1 MKKLSAA
8 LSLLLG
14 VVVIVLAFAAGLPRT
29 AGNVLAGVGLVIVI
43 VSGVELIARLK
54 REDGAPPEEPGR
66 VPPEYA
72 RKRSYIS
79 PAEAEFLAL
88 LKRIA
93 PEKYEVFPQV
103 ALASVID
110 KRTQNTYRNELF
122 RVADFVFTDK
132 VRYAPL
138 LLVELNDASHLKA
151 DRIERDRKVRD
162 ICERAGLP
170 IVAFTMAESR
180 DFGLVKRAVLKN
192 ILKR

>member
-1 MKKLSAA
+1 M
-8 LSLLLG
+8 
-14 VVVIVLAFAAGLPRT
+14 R
-29 AGNVLAGVGLVIVI
+29 
-43 VSGVELIARLK
+43 R
-54 REDGAPPEEPGR
+54 
-66 VPPEYA
+66 
-72 RKRSYIS
+72 RST
-79 PAEAEFLAL
+79 
-88 LKRIA
+88 RW
-93 PEKYEVFPQV
+93 FPQV

-151 DRIERDRKVRD
+151 DRIERDRKVRE

-180 DFGLVKRAVLKN
+180 DFGLVKRTVLKN